1 MKILVVDDDKDIR
14 ELLCKILRKWKHEV
28 ITASNGKD
36 AYHIL
41 KTEEFNIVISDWLM
55 PKMDGL
61 ELCKKIRNSNF
72 SNYIYIILLTAKDS
86 KKDIIEGM
94 KAGADDFIIKP
105 FVKGELDVRIRAG
118 ERICKL
124 EKKLEVQNKFLVDAN
139 KKVRDAYNIIKN
151 DLDIAGKI
159 QRTLLPDT
167 KGNVCGLKFD
177 WLFLPC
183 SFVAG
188 DIFNFFKLDDEH
200 ICFYLLDVAGH
211 GIPAAMMSVT
221 LSRYISASIQLN
233 FLDDKDNK
241 GIIYSTSKYVD
252 LLNKQFQAENDSM
265 QYFTMI
271 YGIIN
276 TSNKNVK
283 LTQAGHPSPIYLK
296 RGNGV
301 SKIGSGGFP
310 VGLIQEAEYEE
321 EEFNLNAGDKLFI
334 YSDGITECHNEQREE
349 FSEKRLLG
357 FIKDTSSLSLNN
369 FISELNG
376 YLHKWRG
383 KKEFE
388 DDITLLG
395 IEI

>member
-14 ELLCKILRKWKHEV
+14 ELLDRTLKKWNHEV
-28 ITASNGKD
+28 ITTSDGQL
-36 AYHIL
+36 AYEIL
-41 KTEEFNIVISDWLM
+41 KNNEDIHIVISDWLM
-55 PKMDGL
+55 PIMNGL

-72 SNYIYIILLTAKDS
+72 PNYIYIILLTAKDS
-86 KKDIIEGM
+86 KRDLIEGM
-94 KAGADDFIIKP
+94 KAGADDFMSKP

-124 EKKLEVQNKFLVDAN
+124 EKKLEEQNKILIDSNIKLRKAYDII
-139 KKVRDAYNIIKN
+139 RD

-167 KGNVCGLKFD
+167 KGNINGLKFD

-188 DIFNFFKLDDEH
+188 DIFNFFNLDDKN

-211 GIPAAMMSVT
+211 GIPAAMMSVS
-221 LSRYISASIQLN
+221 LSKFISASIQLN
-233 FLDDKDNK
+233 FLDNSNK
-241 GIIYSTSKYVD
+241 NILYSTSNYVS

-271 YGIIN
+271 YGLIN
-276 TSNKNVK
+276 TKNGSVK

-296 RGNGV
+296 NGNGV
-301 SKIGSGGFP
+301 SIIGSGGFP
-310 VGLIQEAEYEE
+310 VGLIPEVEYEE
-321 EEFNLNAGDKLFI
+321 KEFDLSKGDKLFI
-334 YSDGITECHNEQREE
+334 YSDGITECNNEHKEQ
-349 FSEKRLLG
+349 FSEKRLIN

-369 FISELNG
+369 FILELND

-383 KKEFE
+383 KSEFE
-388 DDITLLG
+388 DDVTLLG